1 MKYLHLI
8 FGNLR
13 RRWIRTF
20 LTIGTVVIA
29 FFLFGALAAVNMGF
43 QAGVELAGQDRLVMR
58 HKVSLIQPLP
68 ESYLPRIEGVEGVEN
83 AAYASWFG
91 GSYQDS
97 KLFFGKIAVD
107 PADYF
112 AIYPEVL
119 IPEDQMQAWL
129 ADRVGA
135 VVGKDLAQRFDWK
148 VGDRIPII
156 GDIWR
161 NEGDR
166 PWEFNIVGIYDT
178 AEGSSADKMTMFFR
192 QDYLEEARI
201 EGKGLV
207 GWYVI
212 QVNDP
217 ARADQIA
224 LNLDQMFANSSYETN
239 TSTEL
244 AFVQGFAQQIGNT
257 TAIIRAVLVVVF
269 FTMLLVA
276 GNTMA
281 QAVRERTKELAVLK
295 AMGFTDGKVVFLVLA
310 EACLLAVLGG
320 TVGLGAAALAVDSV
334 AETVSAVFPVFYLPG
349 RDVALGL
356 AYILLLG
363 LLTGAL
369 PAWQAVRLKVADA
382 LRRA

>member
-13 RRWIRTF
+13 RRWIRSL
-20 LTIGTVVIA
+20 LTLASIAVA
-29 FFLFGALAAVNMGF
+29 FFLFGALGAVNMAF
-43 QAGVELAGQDRLVMR
+43 QAGIELAGQDRLVLR

-68 ESYLPRIEGVEGVEN
+68 ESYLPRIEGVEGVDN

-107 PADYF
+107 PEDYF
-112 AIYPEVL
+112 DIYPEIV
-119 IPEDQMQAWL
+119 IPEEQMAAWK
-129 ADRVGA
+129 ADRIGALVGE
-135 VVGKDLAQRFDWK
+135 DLAKKFGWQ

-166 PWEFNIVGIYDT
+166 PWEFNIVGIYGT
-178 AEGSSADKMTMFFR
+178 AEGSTADKMTFFFR
-192 QDYLEEARI
+192 QDYLEEARTQ
-201 EGKGLV
+201 GKGLV

-212 QVNDP
+212 RVEDP
-217 ARADQIA
+217 EQADQVAKRIDA
-224 LNLDQMFANSSYETN
+224 MFANSSYETN

-257 TAIIRAVLVVVF
+257 TAIIRAVFVVVF

-281 QAVRERTKELAVLK
+281 QAVRERTNELAVLK
-295 AMGFTDGKVVFLVLA
+295 AMGFSDGKVVFLVLA
-310 EACLLAVLGG
+310 EACVLAILGG
-320 TVGLGAAALAVDSV
+320 GLGLGLAAVAVGEAQDM
-334 AETVSAVFPVFYLPG
+334 VSAVFPVFYLPG
-349 RDVALGL
+349 REVALG
-356 AYILLLG
+356 AVYILLLG

-369 PAWQAVRLKVADA
+369 PAWQAMRLRVADA